1 MASLGNLTNKVASKV
16 GSAAVS
22 ATKTVGGVAGSIAAG
37 TYNTVKQGFMNAT
50 DIHKVLNP
58 RSMVGDALDSV
69 GLGAIMPAFGKDPR
83 KNEAVQAAQRVADQ
97 NKATGTSFKPME
109 ELLNKLININE
120 KILENSNALIDY
132 AKKQTNLLDT
142 SNELVKK
149 QTLQDIENMREAKKP
164 TSAND
169 NKVGAAPA
177 NDNKKSGGF
186 LDGIMDSVKG
196 ILSSLGPIGSFL
208 SSVGSIFA
216 KLARF
221 VMTLNPLMLVV
232 LAAIASLHME
242 DFAKMFDN
250 LAKVFDDLA
259 NGKIFDGI
267 IRFFATFA
275 DLALK
280 AIGRLV
286 ANILDF
292 LGADGWAKDLNNFL
306 DKFNFADMAIEWFH
320 AATDWLSNFGEHLK
334 EFGEW
339 AKKKLVDV
347 WDTVVDGITSFWQG
361 IKNFGKTIVDYV
373 KKIPELASAAWN
385 WIVSGIESVWKSIK
399 DFGTMIADFAKK
411 IPELASAAWNWV
423 VDGVESVWEGIK
435 DFGTMILDYA
445 KEIVKMASDAWTNVE
460 NAFAS
465 IWNGI
470 KDFSKII
477 LDYAKEIVKMGSDA
491 WEYISNAFTSIWDGV
506 KEISQ
511 SIIDKFSS
519 AVKSFTEF
527 WDSFSIID
535 IVLTPFNYLKDTATT
550 LFDNLQKEIANILS
564 FDLVGKI
571 SESVGSVINSVW
583 NFFKALPA
591 KAMDLISDVLPDS
604 LKGFFKSMF
613 GSSETV
619 APTAPVTR
627 SSEARPALTPRN
639 MGLAIQDSSVNASPS
654 DRNQQFNQQ
663 SAQMVASQSAPPP
676 PVIINNSTN
685 TNTGGGGGQG
695 ARTSGA
701 VHTAPQSSHIDR
713 ALYGDFYGAGV
724 P

>member
-22 ATKTVGGVAGSIAAG
+22 ATKTVGGVAGAIAAG
-37 TYNTVKQGFMNAT
+37 TYNTVKRGFMNAT
-50 DIHKVLNP
+50 DIDQLRP
-58 RSMVGDALDSV
+58 RNIAAGALDSV

-83 KNEAVQAAQRVADQ
+83 RNEAVQAAQRVADQ

-109 ELLNKLININE
+109 EMLNKLIGINE
-120 KILENSNALIDY
+120 KILENSNALLDY

-142 SNELVKK
+142 SNDLVKK

-164 TSAND
+164 SSAND

-186 LDGIMDSVKG
+186 LDGIMNSVKG
-196 ILSSLGPIGSFL
+196 ILGSLGPVGAFL

-221 VMTLNPLMLVV
+221 VMTLNPLMLVA

-259 NGKIFDGI
+259 NGKILDGI
-267 IRFFATFA
+267 VRLLGSIA
-275 DLALK
+275 DIVFK

-286 ANILDF
+286 ANILSF
-292 LGADGWAKDLNNFL
+292 FGADEMAKDLNKWLDNL
-306 DKFNFADMAIEWFH
+306 NIADKFVEWLHAI
-320 AATDWLSNFGEHLK
+320 TDWLSEIGPMLAD
-334 EFGEW
+334 G
-339 AKKKLVDV
+339 AKWIGKKIGNLIAGV
-347 WDTVVDGITSFWQG
+347 WDTISGTFGALFKDITDSFEAFSSGDILKGIIKMVYAIPNALIQWIGRGLATVVEFFGGAEIAKTMRDWLN
-361 IKNFGKTIVDYV
+361 NFNLADTIVDFF
-373 KKIPELASAAWN
+373 KNIQ
-385 WIVSGIESVWKSIK
+385 
-399 DFGTMIADFAKK
+399 
-411 IPELASAAWNWV
+411 NWV
-423 VDGVESVWEGIK
+423 VEKFTNMTKAFSDWWNSFSVIEPILSTFESVK
-435 DFGTMILDYA
+435 NS
-445 KEIVKMASDAWTNVE
+445 IVEKFDNV
-460 NAFAS
+460 
-465 IWNGI
+465 
-470 KDFSKII
+470 
-477 LDYAKEIVKMGSDA
+477 
-491 WEYISNAFTSIWDGV
+491 T
-506 KEISQ
+506 
-511 SIIDKFSS
+511 
-519 AVKSFTEF
+519 KSFSDWWNSFSLTDLILTPF
-527 WDSFSIID
+527 NFLKDTATSVLDNFQKAISDWWGSFSIID
-535 IVLTPFNYLKDTATT
+535 IVLTPFNYLKDTATA

-571 SESVGSVINSVW
+571 GESVGSVVNGVW
-583 NFFKALPA
+583 NFFKALPS
-591 KAMDLISDVLPDS
+591 KAMDLISDVVPDS

>member
-22 ATKTVGGVAGSIAAG
+22 ATKTVGGVAGAIAAG

-50 DIHKVLNP
+50 DIHKVLSP
-58 RSMVGDALDSV
+58 RAMAGDALDSV

-83 KNEAVQAAQRVADQ
+83 KNEAVQAAERVADQ
-97 NKATGTSFKPME
+97 NRSMTGSFKPME

-149 QTLQDIENMREAKKP
+149 QTLQDIENLRESKKP

-186 LDGIMDSVKG
+186 LSGILDSVKG

-221 VMTLNPLMLVV
+221 VMTLNPLMLIA

-286 ANILDF
+286 ANIFEFFGADEIAKKINDF
-292 LGADGWAKDLNNFL
+292 LDN
-306 DKFNFADMAIEWFH
+306 FNFADMAIEWFH
-320 AATDWLSNFGEHLK
+320 AATDWLSEIGPMLLD
-334 EFGEW
+334 G
-339 AKKKLVDV
+339 AKWLGKKIGTYIAGI
-347 WDTVVDGITSFWQG
+347 WDTIAGTFGALFKDITDSFEAFSSGDILKGIIKMVYAIPNALIQWIGRGLAAVVEL
-361 IKNFGKTIVDYV
+361 FGGA
-373 KKIPELASAAWN
+373 ELAKTMRDWLNKFNLADTILGFFKN
-385 WIVSGIESVWKSIK
+385 VK
-399 DFGTMIADFAKK
+399 D
-411 IPELASAAWNWV
+411 WV
-423 VDGVESVWEGIK
+423 VEKFTNMTKAFSDWWNSFSLTDLILTPFNFLKDTATSV
-435 DFGTMILDYA
+435 LDNFQKA
-445 KEIVKMASDAWTNVE
+445 ISDW
-460 NAFAS
+460 
-465 IWNGI
+465 WG
-470 KDFSKII
+470 
-477 LDYAKEIVKMGSDA
+477 
-491 WEYISNAFTSIWDGV
+491 
-506 KEISQ
+506 
-511 SIIDKFSS
+511 
-519 AVKSFTEF
+519 
-527 WDSFSIID
+527 SFSIID
-535 IVLTPFNYLKDTATT
+535 IVLTPFNYLKDTATA

-571 SESVGSVINSVW
+571 SESVGSVINGVW

-591 KAMDLISDVLPDS
+591 KAIDLISDAVPDS

-613 GSSETV
+613 GSSETAAPV
-619 APTAPVTR
+619 APVGRTSNATPTMTQPLASNNTNVSAAPSGR
-627 SSEARPALTPRN
+627 E
-639 MGLAIQDSSVNASPS
+639 
-654 DRNQQFNQQ
+654 QQFNQQ
-663 SAQMVASQSAPPP
+663 SAQMAVAQTTPPP

-685 TNTGGGGGQG
+685 TNTSGGGQGQG

-701 VHTAPQSSHIDR
+701 VQTAPQSSHIDR
-713 ALYGDFYGAGV
+713 ALYGDYYGAGV
-724 P
+724 A